1 MKMIGISPRFAS
13 LCAIT
18 AIMAG
23 SSLSAAETGK
33 AELTGVKGSVKVDGQ
48 AAFVGEAI
56 KTGQKIETGAGAQA
70 NLYLADNGPTV
81 VVLPDSSISFDELSV
96 DKSGA
101 EPVITTKINLKGGTV
116 AGYVKKTS
124 SQSSYIVKG
133 STVTAVIRSS
143 EYQVTDNGIVAV
155 WSGCVTVSYRGASYE
170 VCGGQMFDPAAASV
184 VANTLSRPAGA
195 SSAVRQ
201 SANVSLS
208 LPVLS
213 LRPEPPPGN
222 YIATVVITKD
232 VFIDGAPVL
241 KAGQVLTKA
250 ALDKL
255 VVEIGSNKFY
265 SEVVKTDV
273 KVDFLVSSEVRI
285 DINGIPTP
293 VLKAG
298 QVLTKIE
305 YDQAIVKYGVDK
317 ITGNVKENV
326 VVLTAGQVLT
336 KLELSQAIAKFGDKI
351 VTDPLIAPVPV
362 PVGGLL
368 VVVEIPNSK
377 YQKGDII
384 DQATF
389 NKLFAENPLR
399 EDVKVDKVEP
409 AFVVGPEGIV
419 PKKPEL
425 VTSPI
430 KP

>member
-1 MKMIGISPRFAS
+1 MKLIGISPRFAG

-18 AIMAG
+18 AMMAG

-33 AELTGVKGSVKVDGQ
+33 AELTGIKGSVKVDGQ

-96 DKSGA
+96 DKSGS
-101 EPVITTKINLKGGTV
+101 EPVITTKINLKVGTV

-143 EYQVTDNGIVAV
+143 EYQVTDNGTVAV

-184 VANTLSRPAGA
+184 VANTMSRPAGT
-195 SSAVRQ
+195 SSVVQQ

-213 LRPEPPPGN
+213 RRPEPTPGD
-222 YIATVVITKD
+222 YIQTTVVSKD
-232 VFIDGAPVL
+232 VVIDGQVVL
-241 KAGQVLTKA
+241 KAGQTLTKSE
-250 ALDKL
+250 LDK
-255 VVEIGSNKFY
+255 VVARYGS
-265 SEVVKTDV
+265 EKTDV
-273 KVDFLVSSEVRI
+273 VVVSKDVVV
-285 DINGIPTP
+285 NGQV

-298 QVLTKIE
+298 QTLTKPE
-305 YDQAIVKYGVDK
+305 LDK
-317 ITGNVKENV
+317 AVAAFPGEV
-326 VVLTAGQVLT
+326 VTSPGLVA
-336 KLELSQAIAKFGDKI
+336 
-351 VTDPLIAPVPV
+351 V

-368 VVVEIPNSK
+368 VVVEIPGSK

-389 NKLFAENPLR
+389 NELFTKNPLR
-399 EDVKVDKVEP
+399 TDVKVDKVEP

>member
-1 MKMIGISPRFAS
+1 MKLIGISPRFAG

-18 AIMAG
+18 AMMAG

-33 AELTGVKGSVKVDGQ
+33 AELTGIKGSVKVDGQ

-81 VVLPDSSISFDELSV
+81 VILPDSSISFDELSV
-96 DKSGA
+96 DKSGS
-101 EPVITTKINLKGGTV
+101 EPVITTKINLKVGTV

-143 EYQVTDNGIVAV
+143 EYQVTDNGVVAV

-184 VANTLSRPAGA
+184 VANTLSRPAGTA
-195 SSAVRQ
+195 SAVQQ

-213 LRPEPPPGN
+213 LRPKQPTPGN
-222 YIATVVITKD
+222 YIQTTVVSKD
-232 VFIDGAPVL
+232 VVIDGQVVL
-241 KAGQVLTKA
+241 KAGQILTKSE
-250 ALDKL
+250 LDK
-255 VVEIGSNKFY
+255 VVARYGS
-265 SEVVKTDV
+265 EKTDV
-273 KVDFLVSSEVRI
+273 VVVSKDVVV
-285 DINGIPTP
+285 NGQV

-298 QVLTKIE
+298 QTLTKPE
-305 YDQAIVKYGVDK
+305 LDK
-317 ITGNVKENV
+317 AVAAYPGEV
-326 VVLTAGQVLT
+326 VTNPGLVA
-336 KLELSQAIAKFGDKI
+336 
-351 VTDPLIAPVPV
+351 V

-368 VVVEIPNSK
+368 VVVNVPD

-389 NKLFAENPLR
+389 NELFTKNPLR
-399 EDVKVDKVEP
+399 TDVKVDKVEP

-419 PKKPEL
+419 PKKPEI

>member
-143 EYQVTDNGIVAV
+143 EYQVTDNGTVAV

-213 LRPEPPPGN
+213 LRPEPTPGN

-232 VFIDGAPVL
+232 VIIDGKSVL
-241 KAGQVLTKA
+241 TAGQVLTKT

-273 KVDFLVSSEVRI
+273 KVDFLVSSEVSI
-285 DINGIPTP
+285 VINGKSTP
-293 VLKAG
+293 VLIAG

-317 ITGNVKENV
+317 ITDNVKENV

-368 VVVEIPNSK
+368 VVVNVPG

>member
-1 MKMIGISPRFAS
+1 
-13 LCAIT
+13 
-18 AIMAG
+18 
-23 SSLSAAETGK
+23 
-33 AELTGVKGSVKVDGQ
+33 
-48 AAFVGEAI
+48 
-56 KTGQKIETGAGAQA
+56 
-70 NLYLADNGPTV
+70 
-81 VVLPDSSISFDELSV
+81 
-96 DKSGA
+96 
-101 EPVITTKINLKGGTV
+101 V

-143 EYQVTDNGIVAV
+143 EYQVTDNGTVAV

-213 LRPEPPPGN
+213 LRPEPTPGN

-232 VFIDGAPVL
+232 VIIDGKSVL
-241 KAGQVLTKA
+241 TAGQVLTKA

-273 KVDFLVSSEVRI
+273 KVDFLVSSEVSI
-285 DINGIPTP
+285 VINGIPTP

-317 ITGNVKENV
+317 ITDNVKENV

>member
-1 MKMIGISPRFAS
+1 MKMIGISPRFAG

-18 AIMAG
+18 AILAG

-48 AAFVGEAI
+48 AAFVGEAVR
-56 KTGQKIETGAGAQA
+56 TGQKIETGAGAQA

-81 VVLPDSSISFDELSV
+81 VVLPDSSISFDELSF

-101 EPVITTKINLKGGTV
+101 EPVITTKINLKVGSV

-143 EYQVTDNGIVAV
+143 EYQVTDNGVVAV

-184 VANTLSRPAGA
+184 VANTMVLPAGMP
-195 SSAVRQ
+195 SAIQQ
-201 SANVSLS
+201 SANVKVSV
-208 LPVLS
+208 PVLPT
-213 LRPEPPPGN
+213 RPTPTPGN
-222 YIATVVITKD
+222 YLQTVVVNKD
-232 VFIDGAPVL
+232 VVIDGKVVL
-241 KAGQVLTKA
+241 AAGQIVTQSQLDSVRAQHGSEKIDVVVVSKDILVDGKVVLAAGQTLTKPE
-250 ALDKL
+250 LDKAVAAYPGKVVTNPGL
-255 VVEIGSNKFY
+255 V
-265 SEVVKTDV
+265 
-273 KVDFLVSSEVRI
+273 
-285 DINGIPTP
+285 
-293 VLKAG
+293 A
-298 QVLTKIE
+298 
-305 YDQAIVKYGVDK
+305 
-317 ITGNVKENV
+317 
-326 VVLTAGQVLT
+326 
-336 KLELSQAIAKFGDKI
+336 
-351 VTDPLIAPVPV
+351 V

-368 VVVEIPNSK
+368 VVVEVPG
-377 YQKGDII
+377 YQKGDVI

-389 NKLFAENPLR
+389 NELFTKNPLR
-399 EDVKVDKVEP
+399 TDVKVDKVEP